1 MKAEQFDH
9 YVRAQFE
16 NDVVAPPERLEGAV
30 FAALEGQSQG
40 RKGWLGAAALVLT
53 VASSAAL
60 WMGTHSVD
68 EGISSVSN
76 AEIETTILEDQ
87 AAPESAPDP
96 ATALTVLPI
105 VSEEPEQVEVDANRT
120 AAAVAQPLATAESA
134 APGSLETMDARI
146 IDGVAVDPE
155 TSAPEL
161 QQKSKET
168 WVLPAVVK
176 VND

>member
-1 MKAEQFDH
+1 
-9 YVRAQFE
+9 
-16 NDVVAPPERLEGAV
+16 
-30 FAALEGQSQG
+30 
-40 RKGWLGAAALVLT
+40 
-53 VASSAAL
+53 
-60 WMGTHSVD
+60 
-68 EGISSVSN
+68 
-76 AEIETTILEDQ
+76 
-87 AAPESAPDP
+87 
-96 ATALTVLPI
+96 
-105 VSEEPEQVEVDANRT
+105 VDANPT